1 MTRNPPSHHLL
12 MTCEGGIFY
21 RDLIFVNVGLGDARS
36 RSECQFVKKY
46 LILNNIH
53 TVFIRLYQPL
63 AVFIY
68 RFYWVYVEDEFVE
81 FFAVAIDFVNF

>member
-1 MTRNPPSHHLL
+1 

-21 RDLIFVNVGLGDARS
+21 KDLNFVNVGLGDARS

-53 TVFIRLYQPL
+53 
-63 AVFIY
+63 AVFIW
-68 RFYWVYVEDEFVE
+68 FY
-81 FFAVAIDFVNF
+81 